1 MRYFFL
7 FFVFIF
13 FLISGCSSNSTIS
26 KHADLNKYN
35 YVVLPYVMS
44 YSGNAEL
51 MALEVK
57 IYDSLASTRLN
68 VIGDKEISALT
79 ETEKKQLLEARFSAS
94 QDSDYTKISVNFVD
108 YSTGL
113 PIASCYGAYGLGI
126 DKASDLEGAVNKVT
140 KEISQLF

>member
-1 MRYFFL
+1 MRFFF
-7 FFVFIF
+7 FFVF

-57 IYDSLASTRLN
+57 IYDSLAPTRLN
-68 VIGDKEISALT
+68 VIGDKEISSLT
-79 ETEKKQLLEARFSAS
+79 EAEKKQLLEARFSAN
-94 QDSDYTKISVNFVD
+94 QNSDYTKISVNFVD
-108 YSTGL
+108 YSTGR
-113 PIASCYGAYGLGI
+113 PVASCYGAYGLGI
-126 DKASDLEGAVNKVT
+126 DEAGNLEGAVNKVT
-140 KEISQLF
+140 EEISKLF